1 MSDVAP
7 VLKTGDTFVVWGSSP
22 LPSAIEIAGVGSPSS
37 LLKSSGLMVSGSMP
51 PVSATLYL
59 APCSPP
65 FDATITAMCLR

>member
-37 LLKSSGLMVSGSMP
+37 LLRSSGLMVSGSMP
-51 PVSATLYL
+51 PVSAT
-59 APCSPP
+59 
-65 FDATITAMCLR
+65 